1 MHSCIKSH
9 FIMRNI
15 FKAFMIL
22 FSLLFVFCSDKIHN
36 HQVLDKTNFQTSI
49 GGNKT
54 DLFVLENKNL
64 KVFITNYGARI
75 VSLIVPDRLG
85 NPLDVVLGF
94 KSIDDYLKA
103 NEPYHGATIGR
114 YANRISKG
122 VFSLDATEY
131 TLPVNNGV
139 NHLHGGPNGFH
150 NKIWN
155 LVSKAKE
162 KIVMSLNS
170 EDGEMGYPG
179 NLDVELTYQLV
190 NNQLEISYKAKTDK
204 KTPIN
209 LTNHSFFNLAGEGNG
224 TINNHILKLNSDF
237 YIPVDSTL
245 IPLGEKRP
253 VDDSPFDFRIP
264 KSIGSEIDSNGNQIV
279 YGGGYDHNFILN
291 KLVQDSLSYAATV
304 SEPTKG
310 VKMEIFTTEPGIQFY
325 SGNFMDGSDVGKYGK
340 SFLYRESFA
349 LETQHYPDSPNNQ
362 SFPNVYLLP
371 FETYNSL
378 SVYRFSVNGK

>member
-1 MHSCIKSH
+1 MGT
-9 FIMRNI
+9 I
-15 FKAFMIL
+15 FKTFIIL
-22 FSLLFVFCSDKIHN
+22 FSFLFVFCENKMEN
-36 HQVLDKTNFQTSI
+36 YQVLDKTNFQTLI
-49 GGNKT
+49 GSQKT
-54 DLFVLENKNL
+54 DLFLLENENL
-64 KVFITNYGARI
+64 KVFVTNYGARI
-75 VSLIVPDRLG
+75 VSLFVPDRFG

-94 KSIDDYLKA
+94 KSIDDYLNA

-122 VFSLDATEY
+122 VFSLGNKKY
-131 TLPVNNGV
+131 NLPVNNGV

-150 NKIWN
+150 NQIWN
-155 LVSKAKE
+155 LVSIAKD

-179 NLDVELTYQLV
+179 NLNVELTYQLLDS
-190 NNQLEISYKAKTDK
+190 QLEIYYKATSDK

-209 LTNHSFFNLAGEGNG
+209 LTNHSFFNLAGEGSG

-245 IPLGEKRP
+245 IPLGERQA
-253 VDDSPFDFRIP
+253 VDDSPFDFREP
-264 KSIGSEIDSNGNQIV
+264 KAIGTDINSSDDQIV

-291 KLVQDSLSYAATV
+291 KMVKDSLSHAATV
-304 SEPTKG
+304 FEPNRG

-325 SGNFMDGSDVGKYGK
+325 SGNFMDGSDIGKYGK
-340 SFLYRESFA
+340 KFLYRESFA
-349 LETQHYPDSPNNQ
+349 LETQHYPDSPNNK

-371 FETYNSL
+371 LETFSSQSIYK
-378 SVYRFSVNGK
+378 FSVD

>member
-1 MHSCIKSH
+1 MGT
-9 FIMRNI
+9 I
-15 FKAFMIL
+15 FKTFIIL
-22 FSLLFVFCSDKIHN
+22 FSFLFVFCENKMEN
-36 HQVLDKTNFQTSI
+36 YQVLDKTNFQTLI
-49 GGNKT
+49 GSQKT
-54 DLFVLENKNL
+54 DLFLLENENL
-64 KVFITNYGARI
+64 KVFVTNYGARI
-75 VSLIVPDRLG
+75 VSLFVPDRFG

-94 KSIDDYLKA
+94 KSIDDYLNA

-122 VFSLDATEY
+122 VFSLGNKKY
-131 TLPVNNGV
+131 NLPVNNGV

-150 NKIWN
+150 NQIWN
-155 LVSKAKE
+155 LVSIAKD

-179 NLDVELTYQLV
+179 NLNVELTYQLLDS
-190 NNQLEISYKAKTDK
+190 QLEIYYKATSDK

-209 LTNHSFFNLAGEGNG
+209 LTNHSFFNLAGEGSG

-245 IPLGEKRP
+245 IPLGERQA
-253 VDDSPFDFRIP
+253 VDDSPFDFREP
-264 KSIGSEIDSNGNQIV
+264 KAIGTDINSSDDQIV

-291 KLVQDSLSYAATV
+291 KMVKDSLSRAATV
-304 SEPTKG
+304 FEPNRG

-325 SGNFMDGSDVGKYGK
+325 SGNFMDGSDIGKYGK
-340 SFLYRESFA
+340 KFLYRESFA
-349 LETQHYPDSPNNQ
+349 LETQHYPDSPNNK

-371 FETYNSL
+371 LETFSSQSIYK
-378 SVYRFSVNGK
+378 FSVD

>member
-1 MHSCIKSH
+1 MET
-9 FIMRNI
+9 I
-15 FKAFMIL
+15 FKTSVVLLSF
-22 FSLLFVFCSDKIHN
+22 LFVFCNNKMN
-36 HQVLDKTNFQTSI
+36 NYQVLDKTNFQTSI
-49 GGNKT
+49 GGQKT
-54 DLFVLENKNL
+54 DLFLLENQNL

-75 VSLIVPDRLG
+75 VSLIVLDRFDK
-85 NPLDVVLGF
+85 PLDVVLGF

-122 VFSLDATEY
+122 IFSLDGKKY
-131 TLPVNNGV
+131 NLPINNGV

-150 NKIWN
+150 NKIWSI
-155 LVSKAKE
+155 VSFDKE

-179 NLDVELTYQLV
+179 KLDVELTYQIV
-190 NNQLEISYKAKTDK
+190 DNQLEIYYKATTDK

-209 LTNHSFFNLAGEGNG
+209 LTNHSFFNLAGEGSG

-237 YIPVDSTL
+237 FSPVDSNL
-245 IPLGEKRP
+245 IPTGEKKP
-253 VDDSPFDFRIP
+253 VDGSPFDFRRP
-264 KSIGSEIDSNGNQIV
+264 KAIGTDINSTDDQIV

-291 KLVQDSLSYAATV
+291 KQHQDSLSRAATV
-304 SEPTKG
+304 FEPNRG

-325 SGNFMDGSDVGKYGK
+325 GGNFMDGSDIGKYEK
-340 SFLYRESFA
+340 RFLYRESFA

-362 SFPNVYLLP
+362 SFPNVFLLP
-371 FETYNSL
+371 TEIYKSKSIYKFT
-378 SVYRFSVNGK
+378 VD

>member
-1 MHSCIKSH
+1 MHSCIKNH
-9 FIMRNI
+9 FIMGKT
-15 FKAFMIL
+15 FKAYMIL

-122 VFSLDATEY
+122 AFSLDATEY
-131 TLPVNNGV
+131 NLPVNNGV

-155 LVSKAKE
+155 LVSIAKE

-179 NLDVELTYQLV
+179 NLDVELTYQIV

-264 KSIGSEIDSNGNQIV
+264 KSIGSEIDSSGNQIV

-291 KLVQDSLSYAATV
+291 KLVQDSLSYAAC
-304 SEPTKG
+304 EY
-310 VKMEIFTTEPGIQFY
+310 TEETIIALGQKDAIAARY
-325 SGNFMDGSDVGKYGK
+325 KL
-340 SFLYRESFA
+340 FLV
-349 LETQHYPDSPNNQ
+349 P
-362 SFPNVYLLP
+362 
-371 FETYNSL
+371 
-378 SVYRFSVNGK
+378 